1 MKKTA
6 RETVLAEALENGPL
20 SLGRVRRCVA
30 AQDNPG
36 TACSDAHTA
45 TLELLRAL
53 SNDGLIELGELS
65 GPDGRFAAWDTPIDE
80 AISELAMRFPPDYDD
95 HQDWG
100 TAFWLNLTA
109 VGRDVAR
116 TTRPYADGPPA
127 TTIDT
132 AGRAYQDWAPYSGLE
147 EAAAAY
153 LRDPAIAMD
162 ALRRVI
168 NPSAVQAFTMERTLA
183 PEDGADESLYQEIA
197 ITDGRVLVLWMG
209 NDVAGGDDAEPGATL
224 LRSTVRSFP
233 LSAIVDRTL
242 EVNYRVD
249 VTGGRSLH
257 SVELRL
263 FTAKLDHTV
272 AETPSRTEAY
282 CDELRFTK
290 SVTDGGRAQ
299 MERLAQFGRVISAR
313 A

>member
-1 MKKTA
+1 MKETA
-6 RETVLAEALENGPL
+6 RQTVLAEALENGPL
-20 SLGRVRRCVA
+20 SLGRVRRCVV

-36 TACSDAHTA
+36 MAYSDAHTA

-80 AISELAMRFPPDYDD
+80 AINELGERFPPDVDD

-109 VGRDVAR
+109 VGRSVAR
-116 TTRPYADGPPA
+116 TLHAEDGPPEA
-127 TTIDT
+127 TTHAADR
-132 AGRAYQDWAPYSGLE
+132 GYQDWAPYAGLE

-168 NPSAVQAFTMERTLA
+168 NPNAVRAFTMERTPA

-197 ITDGRVLVLWMG
+197 ITDGRVLILWMA
-209 NDVAGGDDAEPGATL
+209 NDVVGADDVEPGATL
-224 LRSTVRSFP
+224 LRSTLRSFP
-233 LSAIVDRTL
+233 LSAIVDTTL

-249 VTGGRSLH
+249 DTGGRSLH

-263 FTAKLDHTV
+263 FTAKLDHTI

-299 MERLAQFGRVISAR
+299 MERLAQFGRVISAH